1 LRTAFYNYLFAKKNN
16 GKLILRIEDT
26 DSSRFVSG
34 AEEYIQQAFDWLGIE
49 FDESPSKGGPYG
61 PYKQSERKDIY
72 EQYYNELIDNGKA
85 YLDVSVKYDDLET
98 ACYVGIINDQKA
110 IYDNANAVAIHLP
123 TPQRFGTM
131 TQQRTYNHMAAEQT
145 ADAYSQNTN

>member
-1 LRTAFYNYLFAKKNN
+1 MNLQTFLSEALKNN
-16 GKLILRIEDT
+16 GGSYNITTGESNPTDGYMVSLPNNELVIDANDLCATILSEYIINN
-26 DSSRFVSG
+26 
-34 AEEYIQQAFDWLGIE
+34 AEELSSDKSFVGLW
-49 FDESPSKGGPYG
+49 
-61 PYKQSERKDIY
+61 
-72 EQYYNELIDNGKA
+72 IDNGKA

-123 TPQRFGTM
+123 TPQRSGTM
-131 TQQRTYNHMAAEQT
+131 TQQRTYNRMAAEQT